1 MANEKTLVDTIKA
14 KQDIG
19 SYEPLFKRVE
29 LQLWSDGS
37 VTWTQLEQQNA
48 GNGWQ
53 YETVATADA
62 SATDE

>member
-1 MANEKTLVDTIKA
+1 MANEKTLVDTIKV

-19 SYEPLFKRVE
+19 SHEPLFKRAK

-37 VTWTQLEQQNA
+37 VTWEKLEQQNM
-48 GNGWQ
+48 GNGWK